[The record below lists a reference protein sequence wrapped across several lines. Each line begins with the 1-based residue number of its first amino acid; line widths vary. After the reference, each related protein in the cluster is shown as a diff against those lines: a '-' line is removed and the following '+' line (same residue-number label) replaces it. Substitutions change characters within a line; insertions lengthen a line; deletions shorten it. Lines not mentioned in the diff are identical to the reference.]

1 LSLIELKELRKSYN
15 GVEAVHGVSFA
26 AETGSVLGL
35 LGPNGAGKTTIMKVL
50 TGYHFPSSGTALVD
64 GVDVAEDPLAVKR
77 RVGYLPESVPLYQDL
92 TVAEYLDFAADARG
106 LEAGRRA
113 GGARAAAIERAIAS
127 CGLAGVYRKR
137 VEELSKG
144 YRQRLGLAQAILHDP
159 PILILDEPT
168 TGLDPN
174 QIIEIRELI
183 RSLGESK
190 TVILSTHILQE
201 VEAICSTVI
210 ILNEGRIAAQGAP
223 SEIGEALKG
232 EERIRV
238 RVKPGARELGRE
250 SLSGIPGLRSVA
262 SFEAEPSGIFAA
274 EIIMPPALARIPMR
288 AEGAAAPSAVAG
300 HSTSTEAGEAVF
312 DWAVANGAKILEL
325 ERRRLSL
332 EEIFVKLTSE
342 GEGR

>member
-1 LSLIELKELRKSYN
+1 VIELRELRKSYG
-15 GVEAVHGVSFA
+15 GVEAVRGVSFST
-26 AETGSVLGL
+26 ETGSVLGL

-50 TGYHFPSSGTALVD
+50 TGYHYPSSGQAIVD
-64 GVDVAEDPLAVKR
+64 GIDVAEDPIAVKR

-106 LEAGRRA
+106 LEGPERA
-113 GGARAAAIERAIAS
+113 RAIERSIGL
-127 CGLAGVYRKR
+127 CGLSGVYRKR

-183 RSLGESK
+183 KSLGESK

-201 VEAICSTVI
+201 VEAICSNVI
-210 ILNEGRIAAQGAP
+210 ILNEGRVAAQGAP
-223 SEIGEALKG
+223 SEIGDALKG
-232 EERIRV
+232 EERIRL
-238 RVKPGARELGRE
+238 RLKAAAGGFEQKE
-250 SLSGIPGLRSVA
+250 LSGIPGLRSVV
-262 SFEAEPSGIFAA
+262 SFLPESESVYAA
-274 EIIMPPALARIPMR
+274 EITMPPLGGRS
-288 AEGAAAPSAVAG
+288 PSA
-300 HSTSTEAGEAVF
+300 EAGELIF
-312 DWAVANGAKILEL
+312 DWAVSKGIKVLEL

>member
-1 LSLIELKELRKSYN
+1 LIELRELRKSYD
-15 GVEAVHGVSFA
+15 GVEAVRGVTFT

-64 GVDVAEDPLAVKR
+64 GIDVVEDPLAVKR

-106 LEAGRRA
+106 LESGRKG
-113 GGARAAAIERAIAS
+113 GGARAAAIERAIGV

-144 YRQRLGLAQAILHDP
+144 YKQRLGLAQAILHDP

-201 VEAICSTVI
+201 VEAICSNVI
-210 ILNEGRIAAQGAP
+210 ILSEGRVAAQGAP
-223 SEIGEALKG
+223 AEIGEALKG
-232 EERIRV
+232 EERIHV
-238 RVKPGARELGRE
+238 RLKSSSGEIDRKR
-250 SLSGIPGLRSVA
+250 LSGIPGLRSVA
-262 SFEAEPSGIFAA
+262 SFAAESPGVFAA
-274 EIIMPPALARIPMR
+274 EIAMPPASS
-288 AEGAAAPSAVAG
+288 EGVA
-300 HSTSTEAGEAVF
+300 EAGEIIF
-312 DWAVANGAKILEL
+312 DWAISNGLKVLEL

-332 EEIFVKLTSE
+332 EEIFVKLTQE
-342 GEGR
+342 GDGR

>member
-1 LSLIELKELRKSYN
+1 LIELRELRKSYK
-15 GVEAVHGVSFA
+15 GVEAVHGVTFT

-64 GVDVAEDPLAVKR
+64 GIDVAEDPIAVKR
-77 RVGYLPESVPLYQDL
+77 RVGYLPESVPLYQDM

-106 LEAGRRA
+106 LEGPERA
-113 GGARAAAIERAIAS
+113 SAIERAIGA
-127 CGLAGVYRKR
+127 CGLAGVYRKK
-137 VEELSKG
+137 VEDLSKG
-144 YRQRLGLAQAILHDP
+144 YKQRLGLAQAILHDP

-183 RSLGESK
+183 RSLGQSK

-201 VEAICSTVI
+201 VEAICSNVI
-210 ILNEGRIAAQGAP
+210 ILSEGRVAAQGAP
-223 SEIGEALKG
+223 KDIGEALKG
-232 EERIRV
+232 EERIKLRLKSSSGTIDE
-238 RVKPGARELGRE
+238 RRL
-250 SLSGIPGLRSVA
+250 LGIPGIRSVA
-262 SFEAEPSGIFAA
+262 SIAAEPRGVWAA
-274 EIIMPPALARIPMR
+274 EIAMPPVASV
-288 AEGAAAPSAVAG
+288 SAVADAD
-300 HSTSTEAGEAVF
+300 SPEAGEIVF
-312 DWAVANGAKILEL
+312 DWAVSNGLKLLEL

>member
-1 LSLIELKELRKSYN
+1 MIELRELRKSYG
-15 GVEAVHGVSFA
+15 GVEAVHGVSFT

-50 TGYHFPSSGTALVD
+50 TGYHFPSSGTAMVD
-64 GVDVAEDPLAVKR
+64 GLDVEEDPIAVKR

-106 LEAGRRA
+106 LEDGAGHA
-113 GGARAAAIERAIAS
+113 PGARAHAIERAIGS
-127 CGLAGVYRKR
+127 CGLSGVYRKK
-137 VEELSKG
+137 VEDLSKG

-183 RSLGESK
+183 KSLGQSK
-190 TVILSTHILQE
+190 TVLLSTHILQE
-201 VEAICSTVI
+201 VEAICSNVI
-210 ILNEGRIAAQGAP
+210 ILNEGRVAAQGAP
-223 SEIGEALKG
+223 AEIGKALKG
-232 EERIRV
+232 EERIRL
-238 RVKPGARELGRE
+238 RIKASGSSAGSFDQKTLSSLPG
-250 SLSGIPGLRSVA
+250 IRSVA
-262 SFEAEPSGIFAA
+262 SFQPESPGIYAA
-274 EIIMPPALARIPMR
+274 EISMPPTASGDDAQ
-288 AEGAAAPSAVAG
+288 APDV
-300 HSTSTEAGEAVF
+300 GETIF
-312 DWAVANGAKILEL
+312 DWAVSRGLKLLEL

>member
-1 LSLIELKELRKSYN
+1 VIELRELRKSYG

-50 TGYHFPSSGTALVD
+50 TGYHFPSSGSALVD
-64 GVDVAEDPLAVKR
+64 GIDVVDDPIAVKA

-92 TVAEYLDFAADARG
+92 TVAEYLDFIADARG
-106 LEAGRRA
+106 LDGSAIS
-113 GGARAAAIERAIAS
+113 GARAQAIERVIAI
-127 CGLAGVYRKR
+127 CGLSGVYRKR

-183 RSLGESK
+183 KSLGESK

-201 VEAICSTVI
+201 VEAICSNVI
-210 ILNEGRIAAQGAP
+210 ILNEGRVAAQGAP
-223 SEIGEALKG
+223 SQIGEALKG
-232 EERIRV
+232 EERIRL
-238 RVKPGARELGRE
+238 RFKSAGGFDQNR
-250 SLSGIPGLRSVA
+250 LSSIPGIRSVA
-262 SFEAEPSGIFAA
+262 SFLAESPSVYAA
-274 EIIMPPALARIPMR
+274 EIAMPPAYRPDL
-288 AEGAAAPSAVAG
+288 AEGA
-300 HSTSTEAGEAVF
+300 EAGEIIF
-312 DWAVANGAKILEL
+312 DWAVANGLKVLEL

>member
-1 LSLIELKELRKSYN
+1 LFSHDLLKGRLSLIELRELRKSYA
-15 GVEAVHGVSFA
+15 GVEAVRGVTFK

-64 GVDVAEDPLAVKR
+64 GVDVAEDPIAVKR

-106 LEAGRRA
+106 LEGAARKDA
-113 GGARAAAIERAIAS
+113 IARAVGA
-127 CGLAGVYRKR
+127 CGLSGVYRKT
-137 VEELSKG
+137 VEDLSKG
-144 YRQRLGLAQAILHDP
+144 YKQRLGLAQAILHDP

-183 RSLGESK
+183 RSLGKSK

-201 VEAICSTVI
+201 VEAICSAVI
-210 ILNEGRIAAQGAP
+210 ILNEGRVAAQGAP

-232 EERIRV
+232 EERLRLRLKAAKGVDESVLSSIPT
-238 RVKPGARELGRE
+238 VKA
-250 SLSGIPGLRSVA
+250 VA
-262 SFEAEPSGIFAA
+262 
-274 EIIMPPALARIPMR
+274 ALAS
-288 AEGAAAPSAVAG
+288 EGAGVWSAELVMPHAG
-300 HSTSTEAGEAVF
+300 TGPEGGELVF
-312 DWAVANGAKILEL
+312 DWAVAKGFKVLEL

>member
-1 LSLIELKELRKSYN
+1 VIELRELRKSYG
-15 GVEAVHGVSFA
+15 GVEAVHGVSFT

-50 TGYHFPSSGTALVD
+50 TGYHFPSSGKAVVD
-64 GVDVAEDPLAVKR
+64 GLDVEEDPIAVKS

-92 TVAEYLDFAADARG
+92 TVAEYLDFIGDARSLDRPARARAVERSIGACG
-106 LEAGRRA
+106 LE
-113 GGARAAAIERAIAS
+113 
-127 CGLAGVYRKR
+127 GVYRKK

-183 RSLGESK
+183 KSLGESK

-201 VEAICSTVI
+201 VEAICSNVI
-210 ILNEGRIAAQGAP
+210 ILNEGRVAAQGAP
-223 SEIGEALKG
+223 SEIGKALKG
-232 EERIRV
+232 EERIRL
-238 RVKPGARELGRE
+238 RLKAGRGTAE
-250 SLSGIPGLRSVA
+250 GFDRKSLSGIPGLRSVA
-262 SFEAEPSGIFAA
+262 SFQAESGSVFAA
-274 EIIMPPALARIPMR
+274 EISMPPADP
-288 AEGAAAPSAVAG
+288 AAAEV
-300 HSTSTEAGEAVF
+300 GETIF
-312 DWAVANGAKILEL
+312 DWAASSGFKVLEL

-342 GEGR
+342 GDGR

>member
-1 LSLIELKELRKSYN
+1 LIELRELRKSYG
-15 GVEAVHGVSFA
+15 GVEAVRGVSFTT
-26 AETGSVLGL
+26 ETGSVLGL
-35 LGPNGAGKTTIMKVL
+35 LGPNGAGKTTIMKVI
-50 TGYHFPSSGTALVD
+50 TGYHFATSGTAVVD
-64 GVDVAEDPLAVKR
+64 GIDVAEDPIAVKR

-106 LEAGRRA
+106 IDAGRGA
-113 GGARAAAIERAIAS
+113 GGARAQAIERAIVA

-183 RSLGESK
+183 RSLGRSK

-201 VEAICSTVI
+201 VEAICSNVI
-210 ILNEGRIAAQGAP
+210 ILNEGKVAAQGAP
-223 SEIGEALKG
+223 SEIGETLKG
-232 EERIRV
+232 EERIRI
-238 RVKPGARELGRE
+238 RFKAAREADGGFDQKR
-250 SLSGIPGLRSVA
+250 LSGIPGIRSVA
-262 SFEAEPSGIFAA
+262 SFRAESPSVFAA
-274 EIIMPPALARIPMR
+274 EISMPPVSVVAD
-288 AEGAAAPSAVAG
+288 AA
-300 HSTSTEAGEAVF
+300 EAGETVF
-312 DWAVANGAKILEL
+312 DWAVANGLKVLEL

>member
-1 LSLIELKELRKSYN
+1 LIELKELRKSYG
-15 GVEAVHGVSFA
+15 GVEAVRGVSFA

-35 LGPNGAGKTTIMKVL
+35 LGPNGAGKTTIMKVI

-64 GVDVAEDPLAVKR
+64 GIDVAEEPLAVKA

-92 TVAEYLDFAADARG
+92 TVAEYLDFAADARSLQG
-106 LEAGRRA
+106 SRRA
-113 GGARAAAIERAIAS
+113 SAIERAIDA
-127 CGLAGVYRKR
+127 CGLEGVYRKKI
-137 VEELSKG
+137 EDLSKG

-183 RSLGESK
+183 KSLGESK

-201 VEAICSTVI
+201 VEAICSNVI
-210 ILNEGRIAAQGAP
+210 ILNEGRVAAQGAP
-223 SEIGEALKG
+223 AEIGEALKG
-232 EERIRV
+232 EERIRL
-238 RVKPGARELGRE
+238 RLKSGGSFGPER
-250 SLSGIPGLRSVA
+250 LSGIPGIRSVA
-262 SFEAEPSGIFAA
+262 SFHAESPGVYAA
-274 EIIMPPALARIPMR
+274 EIAMPPA
-288 AEGAAAPSAVAG
+288 AAG
-300 HSTSTEAGEAVF
+300 EMEAGESVF
-312 DWAVANGAKILEL
+312 DWAVASGLKVLEL

>member
-1 LSLIELKELRKSYN
+1 VIELRELRKSYG
-15 GVEAVHGVSFA
+15 GVEAVHGVSFT

-50 TGYHFPSSGTALVD
+50 TGYHYPSSGTAIVD
-64 GVDVAEDPLAVKR
+64 GVDVVEDPISVKR

-106 LEAGRRA
+106 IEAGGKG
-113 GGARAAAIERAIAS
+113 GGARAEAIARAIAA
-127 CGLAGVYRKR
+127 CGLEGFYRKKI
-137 VEELSKG
+137 EELSKG

-174 QIIEIRELI
+174 QIIEIRALI

-201 VEAICSTVI
+201 VEAICSNVI

-223 SEIGEALKG
+223 SQIGEALKG
-232 EERIRV
+232 EERIRL
-238 RVKPGARELGRE
+238 RLKAPQGAAFDQGG
-250 SLSGIPGLRSVA
+250 LSSIPGLRGVA
-262 SFEAEPSGIFAA
+262 SFHKEAAGVYAA
-274 EIIMPPALARIPMR
+274 EIAMPPAGGGHIG
-288 AEGAAAPSAVAG
+288 AEGAQAPSAADG
-300 HSTSTEAGEAVF
+300 LSPSAEAGEIIF
-312 DWAVANGAKILEL
+312 DWALSKGLKILEL

>member
-1 LSLIELKELRKSYN
+1 LIELKALRKSYG
-15 GVEAVHGVSFA
+15 GVEAVRDVSFT

-35 LGPNGAGKTTIMKVL
+35 LGPNGAGKTTIMKVI
-50 TGYHFPSSGTALVD
+50 TGYHFPSSGSAIVD
-64 GVDVAEDPLAVKR
+64 GLDVAEEPLAVKA

-92 TVAEYLDFAADARG
+92 TVAEYLDFAADARSLHG
-106 LEAGRRA
+106 NRRE
-113 GGARAAAIERAIAS
+113 AAIERAIGA
-127 CGLAGVYRKR
+127 CGLSGVYRKK
-137 VEELSKG
+137 VEDLSKG

-183 RSLGESK
+183 KSLGESK

-201 VEAICSTVI
+201 VEAICSNVI
-210 ILNEGRIAAQGAP
+210 ILNEGRVAAQGAP

-232 EERIRV
+232 EERIRL
-238 RVKPGARELGRE
+238 RLKSPAAFGRE
-250 SLSGIPGLRSVA
+250 RLSGIPGIRSVA
-262 SFEAEPSGIFAA
+262 SFHVESPGVYAA
-274 EIIMPPALARIPMR
+274 EIAMPPAGHAGL
-288 AEGAAAPSAVAG
+288 AEGALRA
-300 HSTSTEAGEAVF
+300 STEAGEAVF
-312 DWAVANGAKILEL
+312 DWAVASGLKVLEL

>member
-1 LSLIELKELRKSYN
+1 VIELRELRKSYG

-50 TGYHFPSSGTALVD
+50 TGYHFPSSGTAIVD
-64 GVDVAEDPLAVKR
+64 GIDVAEDPIAVKR

-106 LEAGRRA
+106 LEGA
-113 GGARAAAIERAIAS
+113 ARARAIERAINA
-127 CGLAGVYRKR
+127 CGLSGVYRKK
-137 VEELSKG
+137 VEDLSKG

-174 QIIEIRELI
+174 QIIEIRALI

-201 VEAICSTVI
+201 VEAICSNVI
-210 ILNEGRIAAQGAP
+210 ILNEGRVAAQGAP

-232 EERIRV
+232 EERIRL
-238 RVKPGARELGRE
+238 RLKAPREGASAGGFDQKR
-250 SLSGIPGLRSVA
+250 LSGIPGIRSVT
-262 SFEAEPSGIFAA
+262 SFLAESPAVFAA
-274 EIIMPPALARIPMR
+274 EIAMPPAQAGG
-288 AEGAAAPSAVAG
+288 AEDSHP
-300 HSTSTEAGEAVF
+300 EAGETIF
-312 DWAVANGAKILEL
+312 DWAVANGLKVLEL

>member
-1 LSLIELKELRKSYN
+1 MIELRELRKSYG
-15 GVEAVHGVSFA
+15 GVEAVRGVSFA
-26 AETGSVLGL
+26 AATGSVLGL

-50 TGYHFPSSGTALVD
+50 TGYHYPSSGTALVD
-64 GVDVAEDPLAVKR
+64 GIDVVEDPLAVKS

-106 LEAGRRA
+106 LEGAPRA
-113 GGARAAAIERAIAS
+113 RAIERAIDS
-127 CGLAGVYRKR
+127 CGLSGVYRKKI
-137 VEELSKG
+137 EDLSKG

-174 QIIEIRELI
+174 QIIEIRALI

-201 VEAICSTVI
+201 VEAICSNVI
-210 ILNEGRIAAQGAP
+210 ILNEGVVAAQGAP
-223 SEIGEALKG
+223 AEIGKALKG
-232 EERIRV
+232 EERIRL
-238 RVKPGARELGRE
+238 RLKSASGAQGGAVDRKSLG
-250 SLSGIPGLRSVA
+250 SIPGIRSVA
-262 SFEAEPSGIFAA
+262 SFQAESPNVFSV
-274 EIIMPPALARIPMR
+274 EITMPPVASNTD
-288 AEGAAAPSAVAG
+288 AEGATAASAVDARG
-300 HSTSTEAGEAVF
+300 ASTEAGEVIF
-312 DWAVANGAKILEL
+312 DWAVAQGLKVLEL

>member
-1 LSLIELKELRKSYN
+1 LIELRELKKSYK
-15 GVEAVHGVSFA
+15 GVEAVHGVTFTA
-26 AETGSVLGL
+26 ATGSVLGL

-50 TGYHFPSSGTALVD
+50 TGYHFPSSGLALVD
-64 GVDVAEDPLAVKR
+64 GIDVAEDPIAVKR

-92 TVAEYLDFAADARG
+92 TVAEYLDFSADARG
-106 LEAGRRA
+106 LDGSDRS
-113 GGARAAAIERAIAS
+113 AAIERAIGA

-144 YRQRLGLAQAILHDP
+144 YKQRLGLAQAILHDP

-183 RSLGESK
+183 RSLGTSK

-201 VEAICSTVI
+201 VEAICSNVI
-210 ILNEGRIAAQGAP
+210 ILSEGRVAAQGAP
-223 SEIGEALKG
+223 AEIGETLKG
-232 EERIRV
+232 EERILLRL
-238 RVKPGARELGRE
+238 KASQGGAPGLDRTR
-250 SLSGIPGLRSVA
+250 LSGIPGLRSVA
-262 SFEAEPSGIFAA
+262 SLSLESPGVWAA
-274 EIIMPPALARIPMR
+274 EIAMPPAS
-288 AEGAAAPSAVAG
+288 GAGTGTA
-300 HSTSTEAGEAVF
+300 EAGELVF
-312 DWAVANGAKILEL
+312 DWAVSNGFKVLEL

-332 EEIFVKLTSE
+332 EEIFVKLTQE

>member
-1 LSLIELKELRKSYN
+1 VIELRELRKSYG
-15 GVEAVHGVSFA
+15 GVEAVHGVSFS

-50 TGYHFPSSGTALVD
+50 TGYHFPSSGKAVVD
-64 GVDVAEDPLAVKR
+64 GLDVEEDPIAVKS

-92 TVAEYLDFAADARG
+92 TVAEYLDFIGDARS
-106 LEAGRRA
+106 LDRP
-113 GGARAAAIERAIAS
+113 ARARAVERAIGA
-127 CGLAGVYRKR
+127 CGLEGVYRKK

-183 RSLGESK
+183 KSLGESK

-201 VEAICSTVI
+201 VEAICSNVI
-210 ILNEGRIAAQGAP
+210 ILNEGRVAAQGAP
-223 SEIGEALKG
+223 SEIGKALKG
-232 EERIRV
+232 EERIRL
-238 RVKPGARELGRE
+238 RLKAARGAAEGFDRK

-262 SFEAEPSGIFAA
+262 SFQAESGSVFAA
-274 EIIMPPALARIPMR
+274 EISMPPADSEA
-288 AEGAAAPSAVAG
+288 AEV
-300 HSTSTEAGEAVF
+300 GETIF
-312 DWAVANGAKILEL
+312 DWAVSAGLKVLEL

-342 GEGR
+342 GDGR